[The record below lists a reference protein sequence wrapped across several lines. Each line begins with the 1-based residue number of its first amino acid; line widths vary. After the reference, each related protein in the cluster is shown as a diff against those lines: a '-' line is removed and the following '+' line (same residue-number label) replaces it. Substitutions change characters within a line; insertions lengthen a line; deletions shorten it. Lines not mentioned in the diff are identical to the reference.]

1 MKKLLF
7 ILILVFTLQLSA
19 QDQVNWLTDYKVA
32 LEQSKVQDKVI
43 LAYVTD
49 NQKTEDSEVLNTL
62 FFSSDDFKMMSSK
75 VIFLKLDISDK
86 SSYNMRLGI
95 HYMNNPSV
103 IGLALIN
110 KYNNKIGEPLTIINT
125 DNIASFILFL
135 NSKL

>member
-49 NQKTEDSEVLNTL
+49 HQKTEASEVLNTL

-86 SSYNMRLGI
+86 NSYNRRLGI

>member
-1 MKKLLF
+1 
-7 ILILVFTLQLSA
+7 
-19 QDQVNWLTDYKVA
+19 
-32 LEQSKVQDKVI
+32 
-43 LAYVTD
+43 
-49 NQKTEDSEVLNTL
+49 
-62 FFSSDDFKMMSSK
+62 MSSK